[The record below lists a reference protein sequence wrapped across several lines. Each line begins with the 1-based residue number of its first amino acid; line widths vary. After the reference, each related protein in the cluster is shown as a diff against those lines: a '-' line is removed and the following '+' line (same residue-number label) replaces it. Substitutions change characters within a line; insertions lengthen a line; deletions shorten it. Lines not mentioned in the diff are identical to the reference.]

1 MANYIQQ
8 YPIRYYAIGH
18 SYLLHGPFEGWQTRG
33 KWGMAASA
41 PELDYFHRVQSRL
54 QEAIPCSIEAI
65 AENYAA
71 YERLCT
77 ETATEDSY
85 RNSEEYAA
93 MIRQLQEFKPNL
105 ITVYVG
111 GGNTVAN
118 DPVSLERFYRVLYG
132 MVAQYKPADA
142 VVVCPFSNR
151 KTIQFMPL
159 AESFGFLPVDMTVM
173 HEKGRTPENP
183 YYALGQYPQYE
194 DAVKTGAIEFRT
206 HPSDFGHDA
215 IAKSIVDA
223 ALPEIKKRQAPQE
236 VCLPESIRLCAPNRI
251 AEPTAIQIQV
261 CPPEASA
268 DMHWWTD
275 NENIA
280 VVDKHGCVTPVN
292 NGTVS
297 GSVQSRVRA
306 EISAQAQLEVQGQGD
321 WYTLR
326 YLPGT
331 EEKVSRMP
339 EDKAYLKGA
348 YSLQP
353 QGPRYLPVRKGYL
366 FTGWSDVTESDTAQ
380 ITEQLQMDRNR
391 TVRANWRLAESWDF
405 DTAYDSAGVLLGGF
419 NIRYGNSA
427 VRVSSAPGTGAA
439 VYHQMLQLPAENYSS
454 FRVRMQV
461 DCEQPEKGILLQVQT
476 TDGEYSAMHYLP
488 AQTMGELEL
497 PLTDAKGTITQFRI
511 EPQMTD
517 CCIHIDWIKF
527 E

>member
-1 MANYIQQ
+1 MAKYIQQ

-33 KWGMAASA
+33 YWGMAASV
-41 PELDYFHRVQSRL
+41 PESDYFHRVQKRL

-65 AENYAA
+65 AENYAS

-77 ETATEDSY
+77 ETATEETY
-85 RNSEEYAA
+85 RNAAEYAA
-93 MIRQLQEFKPNL
+93 MITQLQEFKPNL
-105 ITVYVG
+105 ITIYIG

-132 MVAQYKPADA
+132 MVAEHKPADA

-151 KTIQFMPL
+151 RTVQFMPL
-159 AESFGFLPVDMTVM
+159 AESFGYLPVDMTMM

-183 YYALGQYPQYE
+183 YYAIGQYPEYE

-215 IAKSIVDA
+215 IAKSIVEA
-223 ALPEIKKRQAPQE
+223 ALPEIQKRQEAQK
-236 VCLPESIRLCAPNRI
+236 VCLPESVQLLAPSSI
-251 AEPTAIQIQV
+251 AAPAMLQIQV
-261 CPPEASA
+261 CPPEASV
-268 DMHWWTD
+268 DMRWWTD

-280 VVDKHGCVTPVN
+280 VVDKNGCVTPIN
-292 NGTVS
+292 NGTVR
-297 GSVQSRVRA
+297 VCAQSQVCP
-306 EISAQAQLEVQGQGD
+306 EIFTEVQLEILGQGE

-331 EEKVSRMP
+331 EEKVLRLP
-339 EDKAYLKGA
+339 EDKAYLKGV
-348 YSLQP
+348 YSLKP
-353 QGPRYLPVRKGYL
+353 QGPGYLPVRKGYL
-366 FTGWSDVTESDTAQ
+366 FTGWSD
-380 ITEQLQMDRNR
+380 ITEGDTTQIVEELQMDRDR
-391 TVRANWRLAESWDF
+391 TVRANWTLADCWDF
-405 DTAYDSAGVLLGGF
+405 DTMFDSAGVRLGGF
-419 NIRYGNSA
+419 NVRYGNSA

-439 VYHQMLQLPAENYSS
+439 VYHQMLQLPAENYRS
-454 FRVRMQV
+454 FKVRMQI
-461 DCEQPEKGILLQVQT
+461 DCEQLEKGVLLQVQT
-476 TDGEYSAMHYLP
+476 TEGEYSVMRYLS

-497 PLTDAKGTITQFRI
+497 PLPDAKGTITHFRI